1 MIEVRGNFD
10 LKAYNTFGIGVFCR
24 YFVKSD
30 NEGELAA
37 FVADYELKPEEV
49 LILGGGSNFLFTS
62 DFPGVVFY
70 PVMEGIEVVK
80 EDEEEVQ
87 VRVGSGVVWDDF
99 VAWAVEHGYGGVE
112 NLSLIPGHVGATPVQ
127 NIGAY
132 GVEVGDVI
140 ERVEA
145 IDLIVGESMEI
156 DAVSCRFGYR
166 DSLFKSEWKNRFI
179 VTRVI
184 FRLRKRPEFNLSY
197 GNVKEEVDRL
207 GEVCLKNVRRAIVHI
222 REMKLPDV
230 KELPNAGSFFKNPI
244 IARGQADALLKKYP
258 TLPMYPWDADRVKVA
273 AGWLIEAAGWKGK
286 VMGKAAVHDRQAL
299 VLVNKGNAS
308 GAEIAQLANEIKK
321 SVFLK
326 FGIWLEPEVNII

>member
-1 MIEVRGNFD
+1 MIKVRENFD
-10 LKAYNTFGIGVFCR
+10 LKAYNTFGISVFCR
-24 YFVKSD
+24 YFVESD
-30 NEGELAA
+30 DERELAA

-62 DFPGVVFY
+62 DFPGVVLY
-70 PVMEGIEVVK
+70 PMMKGIEVVK
-80 EDEEEVQ
+80 EDEDEVR
-87 VRVGSGVVWDDF
+87 VRVGCGVVWDDF

-112 NLSLIPGHVGATPVQ
+112 NLSLVPGHVGATPVQ

-145 IDLIVGESMEI
+145 IDLTVGECVEI
-156 DAVSCRFGYR
+156 NAVNCQFDYR

-184 FRLRKRPEFNLSY
+184 FRLEKRPKFNLSY
-197 GNVKEEVDRL
+197 ESVKEKVDLL
-207 GEVCLKNVRRAIVHI
+207 GEVCLKNVRRAIIHI
-222 REMKLPDV
+222 REMKLPNV
-230 KELPNAGSFFKNPI
+230 KELPNAGSFFKNPVV
-244 IARGQADALLKKYP
+244 ARGQADALLKKHPALPVYP
-258 TLPMYPWDADRVKVA
+258 LDADRVKVA
-273 AGWLIEAAGWKGK
+273 AGWLIETAGWKGK
-286 VMGKAAVHDRQAL
+286 GMGKAAVHDRQAL
-299 VLVNKGNAS
+299 VLVNKGDAS
-308 GAEIAQLANEIKK
+308 GVEIAQLANEIKK